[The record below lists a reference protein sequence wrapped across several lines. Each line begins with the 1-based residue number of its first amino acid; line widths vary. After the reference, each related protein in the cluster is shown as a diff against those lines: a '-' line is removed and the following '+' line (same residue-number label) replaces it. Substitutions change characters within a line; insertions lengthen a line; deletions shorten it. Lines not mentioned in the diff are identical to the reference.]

1 MKYRLSI
8 LFCFTIISACIHAQD
23 PVLSQAYTSLQFLSP
38 ASVGSGMYEHRIQ
51 ANLRSQLMNGNSMYK
66 TNVIGWD
73 TRIKN
78 KSLEASNNYLAM
90 GLQIMSDQLGGGLL
104 NTTYLTLNTAYHM
117 SLDKENK
124 SNLSVGLGGTLAQT
138 FINKDKLRF
147 GDQFDGM
154 GNFNGAI
161 ASADYA
167 NLRPSPLR
175 FAGNVG
181 MLYAYHSEESFF
193 QFSANAFYYGRP
205 DNTYT
210 GINHADGVRIGLF
223 TNIEKYLTE
232 DYTFIIHASY
242 NNRNQIQ
249 QTLVGAAVGIPFL
262 YKYETVNRIYAGCFT
277 RMGDAIIPTISLM
290 MDKYTFGI
298 SYDIYSNDLTRSNL
312 KLNGFELSLSTSLGK
327 KRTNLFRTLLN

>member
-1 MKYRLSI
+1 M
-8 LFCFTIISACIHAQD
+8 AQD
-23 PVLSQAYTSLQFLSP
+23 PVLSQAYSAAQFLSP
-38 ASVGSGMYEHRIQ
+38 ATVGSSMYDHRIQ
-51 ANLRSQLMNGNSMYK
+51 ANLRSQLMNGNTMYK
-66 TNVIGWD
+66 TTVFGWD
-73 TRIKN
+73 TRINN
-78 KSLEASNNYLAM
+78 KHQENPNNFLAL
-90 GLQIMSDQLGGGLL
+90 GLQIMSDQLGAGLL
-104 NTTYLTLNTAYHM
+104 NTTYFTINTAYHM
-117 SLDKENK
+117 NLDEANN
-124 SNLSVGLGGTLAQT
+124 SSLSVGLGGTLAQT

-154 GNFNGAI
+154 GNFNGDI

-167 NLRPSPLR
+167 NLRPSSLR

-210 GINHADGVRIGLF
+210 GINQADGVRIGLF
-223 TNIEKYLTE
+223 TNIEKYLRD
-232 DYTFIIHASY
+232 DYTFVIHASY

-249 QTLVGAAVGIPFL
+249 QTLIGTAVGIPFL
-262 YKYETVNRIYAGCFT
+262 YKNELVNRIYAGCFM
-277 RMGDAIIPTISLM
+277 RLGDAIIPTISLM

-312 KLNGFELSLSTSLGK
+312 KLNGFELSLSTSFGK

>member
-1 MKYRLSI
+1 MKYTLTI
-8 LFCFTIISACIHAQD
+8 LFCLTLSSSFLNAQD
-23 PVLSQAYTSLQFLSP
+23 PVLSQSYTAAQFLSP
-38 ASVGSGMYEHRIQ
+38 ATVGSGVYEHRLQ
-51 ANLRSQLMNGNSMYK
+51 ANIRSQLMNGNSMYK
-66 TNVIGWD
+66 TNVLGWD

-138 FINKDKLRF
+138 YINKDRLRF

-161 ASADYA
+161 NSADYA

-175 FAGNVG
+175 FAGNMG
-181 MLYAYHSEESFF
+181 FLYAYHSEESFF
-193 QFSANAFYYGRP
+193 QLSANAFYYGRP

-210 GINHADGVRIGLF
+210 GINQADGVRAGF
-223 TNIEKYLTE
+223 FANIEKYLTE
-232 DYTFIIHASY
+232 DYTFVIHAAY

-262 YKYETVNRIYAGCFT
+262 YKYETVNRIYAGCFA
-277 RMGDAIIPTISLM
+277 RMGDTIIPTISLM

-298 SYDIYSNDLTRSNL
+298 SYDIYNNDLTKSNL
-312 KLNGFELSLSTSLGK
+312 RQNGFELSLSTSLGK
-327 KRTNLFRTLLN
+327 KRSNLFRTLLN

>member
-1 MKYRLSI
+1 MKNRLTI
-8 LFCFTIISACIHAQD
+8 LFCFTFISACIHAQD

-66 TNVIGWD
+66 TNVFGWD

-90 GLQIMSDQLGGGLL
+90 GLQLMSDQLGGGLL

-117 SLDKENK
+117 SLDVDNK

-161 ASADYA
+161 ISADYT

-181 MLYAYHSEESFF
+181 MLYVYHSEESFF

-210 GINHADGVRIGLF
+210 GINQADGVRIGLF

-232 DYTFIIHASY
+232 DYTFVIHASF
-242 NNRNQIQ
+242 NNRNQMQ
-249 QTLVGAAVGIPFL
+249 QTLVGATVGIPFL
-262 YKYETVNRIYAGCFT
+262 YKYETVNRIYVGCFT
-277 RMGDAIIPTISLM
+277 RMYDAIIPTISLM

-327 KRTNLFRTLLN
+327 KRLNLFRTLLN

>member
-1 MKYRLSI
+1 MKNRLTI
-8 LFCFTIISACIHAQD
+8 LFCFTIISAYINAQD

-66 TNVIGWD
+66 TNVLGWD

-78 KSLEASNNYLAM
+78 KSMEASNNYLAM
-90 GLQIMSDQLGGGLL
+90 GLQLMSDQLGGGLL

-124 SNLSVGLGGTLAQT
+124 SKLSVGLGGTLAQT
-138 FINKDKLRF
+138 YINKDKLRF

-210 GINHADGVRIGLF
+210 GINQADGVRIGLF

-232 DYTFIIHASY
+232 DYTFVIHASF
-242 NNRNQIQ
+242 NNRNQMQ
-249 QTLVGAAVGIPFL
+249 QTLMGAAIGIPFL

-312 KLNGFELSLSTSLGK
+312 KLNGFELSLSTSFGK

>member
-1 MKYRLSI
+1 MKYRLTI
-8 LFCFTIISACIHAQD
+8 LLFLTLFSSQLLAQD
-23 PVLSQAYTSLQFLSP
+23 PILSQAYTSLQFLSP

-66 TNVIGWD
+66 TNVLGWD

-90 GLQIMSDQLGGGLL
+90 GLQLMSDQLGGGLL

-161 ASADYA
+161 ASKDYA

-210 GINHADGVRIGLF
+210 GINQADGVRIGLF

-232 DYTFIIHASY
+232 DYTFVIHASY

-277 RMGDAIIPTISLM
+277 RLGDAIIPTISLM

-298 SYDIYSNDLTRSNL
+298 SYDIYSNDLTKSNL

-327 KRTNLFRTLLN
+327 KRSNLFRTLLN